1 MSYELHLG
9 DCRNV
14 LTSLPDEFVQTVVTS
29 PPYWNLRDY
38 EHAEQIGLEITSEQ
52 YVTQIVHTFREIN
65 RVLKNNGTIWINLG
79 DTYYKGQKSK
89 NLAGIPWRVAL
100 ALQSD
105 GWYLR
110 QDIIWHKP
118 NPMPESIIDRCT
130 RAHEYIFLLSKQKNY
145 YFDHQ
150 AMQEPQAHQVIRI
163 TNRSF
168 KYHKKNDAPNRKAH
182 SNGGLAGK
190 VDTGFRNKRSVWTVA
205 TRPLGDA
212 HFATFPPALIEPCIL
227 AGSKPGDV
235 VLDPFSGAGTT
246 GVVSVKHG
254 RRYIGIELNPEYLE
268 MSRRRIDAA
277 MQLPNGGQ
285 LGLDLNA

>member
-79 DTYYKGQKSK
+79 DTYNKGQKSK

-150 AMQEPQAHQVIRI
+150 AMQEPQAHQVIKI

-168 KYHKKNDAPNRKAH
+168 KYHKKNGTPNRNAQ
-182 SNGGLAGK
+182 SNGGLAGR